1 MTQLE
6 SHKSLLPMFS
16 VHDLKLQKSYSITRM
31 RLQHFLHVSQP
42 PATQQSSIM
51 LNFFFFLHWCSNAI
65 STKQIMSCFWLS
77 EQKKKKR
84 KEKKERKHLT
94 KAHTF
99 NCMGLKICL
108 KITHI
113 CTGPRFTMHSS
124 PMTEQSIS
132 G

>member
-51 LNFFFFLHWCSNAI
+51 LNFFFSCIDVAMPFLQNRLCPVFGSVN
-65 STKQIMSCFWLS
+65 
-77 EQKKKKR
+77 KKKKR